1 MTSTY
6 PAASGPP
13 LEMAATLADIFAGTF
28 DGQYHKITNCII
40 TLLVTNLFETDY
52 SELFLTVVH

>member
-6 PAASGPP
+6 PAASGLP
-13 LEMAATLADIFAGTF
+13 LEMAATLADILLVLLMGS
-28 DGQYHKITNCII
+28 ITKSRICII

>member
-6 PAASGPP
+6 PATSGPP
-13 LEMAATLADIFAGTF
+13 LEMAATLADILLVLLMGS
-28 DGQYHKITNCII
+28 ITKSRICII
-40 TLLVTNLFETDY
+40 TLLVTNLFEMDF